1 MNTIDLPEA
10 GEAVTLAFDLDAM
23 EAIHDEYGETY
34 VQEVFRRLDMFDPTA
49 IRLCLSNMASA
60 EVSISDLMEKMTVQD
75 LVWRIMDA
83 IHLALKGEKI
93 STAKADEAA
102 AA

>member
-1 MNTIDLPEA
+1 
-10 GEAVTLAFDLDAM
+10 
-23 EAIHDEYGETY
+23 
-34 VQEVFRRLDMFDPTA
+34 
-49 IRLCLSNMASA
+49 
-60 EVSISDLMEKMTVQD
+60 MTVQD